1 MPTLVT
7 DPRSNADEQIVHA
20 AEVIGRGKHKAAI
33 FDAVCSGRSQVKTI
47 SALVTKTRIARQQV
61 LDAGKQLVDNQ
72 IIHQTKK
79 DGEHAYQKD
88 AFYARHKRRILKLA
102 RDPGERQR
110 VPTKR
115 NPTGGAKTI
124 VLRVPTR
131 QAKARYITIDEVDAL
146 SRVKQVTEAPE
157 PAPLSE
163 RKFKQGMQSLLG
175 EKGSFEDWG
184 GEGNDLWT
192 TRLRFEK
199 RRRRAVFA
207 FKGGGTRGKLVPG
220 KMGKNGDQIQ
230 RLFRSAADLFFVQY
244 WGQVD
249 ESVVEQMQLLAT
261 AKSYAEGRE
270 IWLGVI
276 DGADS
281 QRLIQAYPRH
291 FPRGTRK
298 GRGR

>member
-7 DPRSNADEQIVHA
+7 DPRSNANEQIVHA
-20 AEVIGRGKHKAAI
+20 AEVIGRGVQKAAV
-33 FDAVCSGRSQVKTI
+33 FDAVSSGRARVKTI
-47 SALVTKTRIARQQV
+47 SAIAAATRIPRQQV
-61 LDAGKQLVDNQ
+61 LNAAKQLADNQ

-79 DGEHAYQKD
+79 DGELAYEKD
-88 AFYARHKRRILKLA
+88 AFYARQKKRILKFA
-102 RDPGERQR
+102 ADPGERQR

-115 NPTGGAKTI
+115 NPMGAASTVVI
-124 VLRVPTR
+124 RVPR
-131 QAKARYITIDEVDAL
+131 RSAKAHYITVDDVDSL
-146 SRVKQVTEAPE
+146 SRVGRVKATPE

-163 RKFKQGMQSLLG
+163 RRFKQGMQGILG
-175 EKGSFEDWG
+175 EKGQFQDWG

-192 TRLRFEK
+192 TRVRLDNK
-199 RRRRAVFA
+199 RRRAVFA
-207 FKGGGTRGKLVPG
+207 FKGRGTKGKLVPG

-230 RLFRSAADLFFVQY
+230 RLFRSAADVFFVQY

-249 ESVVEQMQLLAT
+249 ESVVEQMQLLGT

-281 QRLIQAYPRH
+281 QRLIEAYPRH
-291 FPRGTRK
+291 FPKGTRS
-298 GRGR
+298 G

>member
-1 MPTLVT
+1 MPALVT
-7 DPRSNADEQIVHA
+7 DPRSNANEQIVHA
-20 AEVIGRGKHKAAI
+20 AEVIGRGKQKAAV
-33 FDAVCSGRSQVKTI
+33 FDVVSSGRARVKTI
-47 SALVTKTRIARQQV
+47 SAVVARTRIARQQV
-61 LDAGKQLVDNQ
+61 LNAAKQLEDNQ

-79 DGEHAYQKD
+79 NGELAYEKD
-88 AFYARHKRRILKLA
+88 AFYARHKKRILKLA
-102 RDPGERQR
+102 ADPGERQR

-115 NPTGGAKTI
+115 NPTGGAQTVVI
-124 VLRVPTR
+124 RVPTR
-131 QAKARYITIDEVDAL
+131 QAKAHYVTVDDVDSLA
-146 SRVKQVTEAPE
+146 RVKRVREAPE

-163 RKFKQGMQSLLG
+163 RKFKQGMQALLG
-175 EKGSFEDWG
+175 EKGRFEDWG

-192 TRLRFEK
+192 TRVRFGGK
-199 RRRRAVFA
+199 RRRAVFA

-230 RLFRSAADLFFVQY
+230 RLFRSASDVFFVQY

-261 AKSYAEGRE
+261 AKSYAEGRD

-281 QRLIQAYPRH
+281 QRLIEAYPRH
-291 FPRGTRK
+291 FPKGTR
-298 GRGR
+298 RN